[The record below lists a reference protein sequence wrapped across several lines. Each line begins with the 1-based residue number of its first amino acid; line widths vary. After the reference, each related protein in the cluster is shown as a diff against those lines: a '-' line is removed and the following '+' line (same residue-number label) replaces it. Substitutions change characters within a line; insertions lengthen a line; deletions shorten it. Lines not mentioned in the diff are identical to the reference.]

1 MAKAKVERSA
11 GGVVYRDSEG
21 QMMVVLIATRER
33 AVWGLP
39 KGQIEK
45 HENRLEAA
53 LREVREETGLRT
65 EHVAD
70 LGYIEYWYRDSDSKV
85 LYHKFVDYF
94 LLRYVSGDVSEHGWE
109 VDEAR
114 WLSIDEAMDRISYDN
129 ERKVLQRAQ
138 QSWGSLSPHGD

>member
-70 LGYIEYWYRDSDSKV
+70 LGSSSIGTETLIVRSYITS
-85 LYHKFVDYF
+85 
-94 LLRYVSGDVSEHGWE
+94 
-109 VDEAR
+109 
-114 WLSIDEAMDRISYDN
+114 
-129 ERKVLQRAQ
+129 
-138 QSWGSLSPHGD
+138 SWTTSC